1 MQRREL
7 GVLLEEVGYLFL
19 DVEGESAFVKV
30 LDESNAEIRANRPKL
45 SDFEV
50 LMKLVFQLGRA
61 IFAGVDDE
69 EIVDLGG
76 DEGPGAVVE
85 ALAEEGGVGDE
96 AVIAQVLLEDAAQ
109 VVVEY
114 HGGALETVEAFQET
128 N

>member
-69 EIVDLGG
+69 DSVAMRDQ
-76 DEGPGAVVE
+76 GPSSKRLPKREVS
-85 ALAEEGGVGDE
+85 
-96 AVIAQVLLEDAAQ
+96 
-109 VVVEY
+109 
-114 HGGALETVEAFQET
+114 ETKRR
-128 N
+128 